1 LKAKSNPTSSWNL
14 PYAFNGCQNQLVKE
28 EQMLN
33 KAHSRADSR
42 FLFLSL
48 LFNSNVSN
56 EIILTGN
63 VW

>member
-1 LKAKSNPTSSWNL
+1 
-14 PYAFNGCQNQLVKE
+14 LVKE

-33 KAHSRADSR
+33 KAHSRADLR

-48 LFNSNVSN
+48 LFNSAVSV

-63 VW
+63 VWRKNTERDIIAVTFSE